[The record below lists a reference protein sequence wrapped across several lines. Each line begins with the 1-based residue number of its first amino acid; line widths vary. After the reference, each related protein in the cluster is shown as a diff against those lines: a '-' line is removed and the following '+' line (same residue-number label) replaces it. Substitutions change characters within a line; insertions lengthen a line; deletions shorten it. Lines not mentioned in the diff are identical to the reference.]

1 MNAKEALAD
10 IVPLIDAKVQE
21 IIDNEKK
28 ESNKISPII
37 ADILKN
43 VPAVCFGGKRLR
55 GAFIYYSYLMFGGK
69 DIDEILKISA
79 VFELLHSY
87 LLAHDDVMDKS
98 AMRHRKPTLHRIYQ
112 NQIRNDKPFF
122 RDSRHFGESIAVNI
136 GDVLSHLSSQVLADS
151 NFDAENKIRVFSRFN
166 REFADTGYGQII
178 DIFGGVIDDVDE
190 DYVLKVHY
198 YKTGKYTYETPL
210 HVGAILAGAKD
221 EDLKALTEYAIPGG
235 IAFQLQDDI
244 LGMYGDEYRIG
255 KPANSDLK
263 EGKKTLLIIKA
274 LENGNRKQI
283 EIINRNL
290 GNPHLRT
297 QDLEDVRKVI
307 IDTGS
312 LDYSKEK
319 ALKLVKKAQ
328 KALEVNESPKWQDH
342 GREFLDGVADYM
354 ITRDL

>member
-10 IVPLIDAKVQE
+10 IVPLIDAKVE
-21 IIDNEKK
+21 KILEEEKK

-43 VPAVCFGGKRLR
+43 VPVVCFGGKRLR

-69 DIDEILKISA
+69 DIDEILKVSA

-98 AMRHRKPTLHRIYQ
+98 NMRHRKPTLHKIYQ
-112 NQIRNDKPFF
+112 NKIRHEKPYF
-122 RDSRHFGESIAVNI
+122 RNSRHFGESIAVNI
-136 GDVLSHLSSQVLADS
+136 GDGLSHLASLTLAES
-151 NFDAENKIRVFSRFN
+151 TFQSERKMRVFSKFS
-166 REFADTGYGQII
+166 REFLDTVYGQVI
-178 DIFGGVIDDVDE
+178 DVYGEVKDDVDE

-235 IAFQLQDDI
+235 IAFQIQDDI
-244 LGMYGDEYRIG
+244 LGMFGDEYRIG

-290 GNPHLRT
+290 GNPHIKSK
-297 QDLEDVRKVI
+297 DLEDVRKVI

-312 LDYSKEK
+312 LEYSKQK

-328 KALEVNESPKWQDH
+328 KALDTYENPKWQDH
-342 GREFLDGVADYM
+342 GREFLDSVADYM